1 MNNIFFKEFNEKIKS
16 ILELNNQNIIL
27 YSDKTIYILKYQKYE
42 ISFVIQNEN
51 FISINYICEYKQNIL
66 IISTKNKIYKV
77 QLKNNN
83 SQYEIL
89 SSHNIQFS
97 CYKLLPL
104 KNTNKILYNSYSLFS
119 IIENINRHTMQLN
132 LIYKPIYSFYSIF
145 QINENNLVVSSYF
158 EKSIIFLNINF
169 WTIISII
176 NNIDL
181 SLSNEIF
188 CMINN
193 EILAVGGD
201 FRSGIYFIDIKNHIL
216 KNQYKKN
223 FYGYTI
229 LLNLENERFLG
240 ESFSGRCYGESDDE
254 EEDLLCTEIY
264 KYDNVKIEPKLIK
277 SGIDRNNFNKR
288 SFIIKLKNFDKI
300 AYFVDKILYIE
311 NF

>member
-1 MNNIFFKEFNEKIKS
+1 MTNIFFKVFNEKIKR

-27 YSDKTIYILKYQKYE
+27 YSDKTIYILKYPKYE
-42 ISFVIQNEN
+42 ISFIIQNEK
-51 FISINYICEYKQNIL
+51 FMSINYICEYKPNIL
-66 IISTKNKIYKV
+66 IISSKNKIYKIE
-77 QLKNNN
+77 LNNNN

-89 SSHNIQFS
+89 STYNIQFN

-104 KNTNKILYNSYSLFS
+104 KNSNKILYNSYHFFS
-119 IIENINRHTMQLN
+119 IIENINEHIMQLN
-132 LIYKPIYSFYSIF
+132 LIYKSKYSFFSIF
-145 QINENNLVVSSYF
+145 QINENKLVISSYF
-158 EKSIIFLNINF
+158 EKSIIFLNTKF
-169 WTIISII
+169 WTIISTI

-201 FRSGIYFIDIKNHIL
+201 LRSGIYFIDVKNHIL

-264 KYDNVKIEPKLIK
+264 QYDNIKIEPKLIK

-288 SFIIKLKNFDKI
+288 TFIIKLKNFDKI
-300 AYFVDKILYIE
+300 AYFVGKILYVE